1 VKPRKASGKGARSK
15 ARTAAGARARAASK
29 GARGLGSGAP
39 AGAAAAVR
47 PGGRYAGKVR
57 PLRDRVLVRRV
68 EEQEQRS
75 GGIIIPDTAR
85 EKPQQAEVVAVGSGR
100 VLEDGTTVPLTV
112 KAGDRV
118 LVGKWSGTDV
128 KIDDQVYL
136 ILTEDELLGVL
147 DCVDAARRAAPRN
160 QGRGRATRSLSG
172 FAQEADP
179 DRGRGRIQWLRTLSI
194 AKKRGQRSCAA

>member
-128 KIDDQVYL
+128 KIDDQEYL
-136 ILTEDELLGVL
+136 ILKEDELLGVL
-147 DCVDAARRAAPRN
+147 D
-160 QGRGRATRSLSG
+160 
-172 FAQEADP
+172 
-179 DRGRGRIQWLRTLSI
+179 
-194 AKKRGQRSCAA
+194 